1 MIDAHHYSTFLLAA
15 LVLAVLP
22 GPGLLYVLARSL
34 GGGRR
39 DGVHSSFGTLV
50 GGMVHVFASAVG
62 LSALI
67 LASSLA
73 FSVVKYAGAAYLIY
87 LGVRTLLS
95 REQLHLDVEG
105 VRGQNHAFRQGIVT
119 ELLNPKTALFFLA
132 FIPQFVNPDAGGVFW
147 QFVLLGTTSVV
158 LNTLADLLVAAFAGP
173 LGARLRLD
181 PRFQR
186 GRKVAS
192 GGAMIALGTYAA
204 VER

>member
-1 MIDAHHYSTFLLAA
+1 MVDPQQYGAFFMAA
-15 LVLAVLP
+15 LVLAALP

-39 DGVHSSFGTLV
+39 DGVRSSLGTFV
-50 GGMVHVFASAVG
+50 GGMFHVFASAAG

-67 LASSLA
+67 LASSVA

-95 REQLHLDVEG
+95 RERLELEVGAARQ
-105 VRGQNHAFRQGIVT
+105 RQAFTQGIIT
-119 ELLNPKTALFFLA
+119 EMLNPKTALFFLA
-132 FIPQFVNPDAGGVFW
+132 FIPQFVRAEAGNVFW
-147 QFVLLGTTSVV
+147 PFVLLGTTSVV
-158 LNTLADLLVAAFAGP
+158 LNTLADLLVAVFAGP
-173 LGARLRLD
+173 LGSRLRLSA
-181 PRFQR
+181 RFQKGQR
-186 GRKVAS
+186 LAS

>member
-132 FIPQFVNPDAGGVFW
+132 FIPQFVNPDAGACSGSSCSSERP
-147 QFVLLGTTSVV
+147 LSCSTRSPTSWWPRSPDRSGHAFGSTHGFNAVGRWPR
-158 LNTLADLLVAAFAGP
+158 AA
-173 LGARLRLD
+173 R
-181 PRFQR
+181 
-186 GRKVAS
+186 
-192 GGAMIALGTYAA
+192 
-204 VER
+204 

>member
-1 MIDAHHYSTFLLAA
+1 MLDPHQYGAFLAA
-15 LVLAVLP
+15 ALILAVLP

-39 DGVHSSFGTLV
+39 DGVQSSFGTFF
-50 GGMVHVFASAVG
+50 GGMFHVFASAAG

-95 REQLHLDVEG
+95 KEQLHFDVEG
-105 VRGQNHAFRQGIVT
+105 ARRQNHAFRQGIVT

-132 FIPQFVNPDAGGVFW
+132 FIPQFVNPEAGGVFW

-158 LNTLADLLVAAFAGP
+158 LNTLADLVVAAFAGP
-173 LGARLRLD
+173 LGSRLRLNA
-181 PRFQR
+181 RFQR
-186 GRKVAS
+186 GQKVAS

-204 VER
+204 VDR

>member
-1 MIDAHHYSTFLLAA
+1 MVDPQQYGAFFLAA
-15 LVLAVLP
+15 LVLAALP

-39 DGVHSSFGTLV
+39 DGVQSSLGTLV
-50 GGMVHVFASAVG
+50 GGMFHVFASAAG

-67 LASSLA
+67 LASSVA

-95 REQLHLDVEG
+95 RERLELDVG
-105 VRGQNHAFRQGIVT
+105 AGQQRQAFTQGIIT
-119 ELLNPKTALFFLA
+119 EMLNPKTALFFLA
-132 FIPQFVNPDAGGVFW
+132 FIPQFVRADAGNVFW

-158 LNTLADLLVAAFAGP
+158 LNTLADLLVAVFAGP
-173 LGARLRLD
+173 LGSRLRLNA
-181 PRFQR
+181 RFQKGQR
-186 GRKVAS
+186 LAS
-192 GGAMIALGTYAA
+192 GGAMIVLGTYAA

>member
-1 MIDAHHYSTFLLAA
+1 MLDAHQYGAFLLAA

-39 DGVHSSFGTLV
+39 DGVQSSFGTLV
-50 GGMVHVFASAVG
+50 GGMFHVFASAAG
-62 LSALI
+62 LSTLI

-73 FSVVKYAGAAYLIY
+73 FSLVKYAGAAYLIY

-95 REQLHLDVEG
+95 KERLSLDVNG
-105 VRGQNHAFRQGIVT
+105 GPRPNHAFRQGVIT

-132 FIPQFVNPDAGGVFW
+132 FVPQFVNPEAGGVFW

-173 LGARLRLD
+173 LGSRLRLNA
-181 PRFQR
+181 RFQR
-186 GRKVAS
+186 GQRVAS

-204 VER
+204 VDR